1 MDITSVSPSE
11 TKVALVALTHCNA
24 VPSVVVQK
32 LLVVPLSEG
41 TICSSVPEGAPEK
54 VTVYRFWRQAP
65 TSAGGVRETFTVS
78 DCALVKKVNMQS
90 KTANAIAWIWFF
102 ILFGFKGCD

>member
-11 TKVALVALTHCNA
+11 TKVALVALTNCSV

-32 LLVVPLSEG
+32 LLAVPLSDG

-65 TSAGGVRETFTVS
+65 TSAGGVRETFTVC
-78 DCALVKKVNMQS
+78 DCALVKNVNMQI
-90 KTANAIAWIWFF
+90 KMTKVFVWIWFF
-102 ILFGFKGCD
+102 ILFGFWV